1 MDVYMCVPS
10 LAADL
15 IPMTGTLPSALNV
28 SSSAFLPSG
37 RISSVITMP
46 RLGGGAQ
53 EAAGQ
58 GEADVEWLS
67 PAYGAKV
74 TGEKGWGET
83 ERMATGD
90 ALNAPSAPSLEVY
103 QPQREEEFKSSLP
116 RNLWRIKD
124 LGLLLD
130 T

>member
-1 MDVYMCVPS
+1 
-10 LAADL
+10 
-15 IPMTGTLPSALNV
+15 MTGTLPSALNV

-46 RLGGGAQ
+46 RLGGGAR

-83 ERMATGD
+83 ERKATDD
-90 ALNAPSAPSLEVY
+90 ALNALNAPIAPSLALY
-103 QPQREEEFKSSLP
+103 QPQREEDFKSSLP
-116 RNLWRIKD
+116 RDLWRIKD
-124 LGLLLD
+124 LGLLLN